1 MTTQDTMSAT
11 EIVATFSNKTF
22 KQLINGELVSGST
35 SQPVINPSTGNTFAT
50 APVANHDDVESAV
63 AAAKQAF
70 KTWRHTSITQREE
83 VIRALISEIEVRHEE
98 IAYLVALELGKPLSG
113 AQTDVELG
121 LTWARELVDSQ
132 LHFLEPTLVRDTDTE
147 RIEVHYQP
155 AGIVA
160 AIVPWNFPFFQTM
173 YKLVPALLAGNS
185 LVIKPAPTSP
195 LNAMLLAELLAPLVP
210 AGVVNIIGDSGD
222 VGPQLSN
229 HPDID
234 HISFTGSTAVG
245 RKIVENSA
253 ETLKR
258 VVLELGGNDA
268 AIVLE
273 DADIEVAADGIY
285 TFAFTNSGQV
295 CINIKR
301 IFVPSTMHD
310 EFVEAMG
317 ERVRRAKVG
326 DALDPQTELGPI
338 QNERQFE
345 RVKGYLETAK
355 RDGTIVAGGNVINRP
370 GYFVEPTL
378 VTDVDPASSLINEET
393 FGPIRSIIAYDSIEQ
408 AIQQANETHYGLGN
422 SIWAKDIDKA
432 AKIATELESGTV
444 WINNHFALAPD
455 VPFGGQKQ
463 SGLGA
468 EFGREGLLEF
478 TEMKVI
484 NITK

>member
-1 MTTQDTMSAT
+1 
-11 EIVATFSNKTF
+11 
-22 KQLINGELVSGST
+22 
-35 SQPVINPSTGNTFAT
+35 
-50 APVANHDDVESAV
+50 
-63 AAAKQAF
+63 
-70 KTWRHTSITQREE
+70 
-83 VIRALISEIEVRHEE
+83 
-98 IAYLVALELGKPLSG
+98 
-113 AQTDVELG
+113 
-121 LTWARELVDSQ
+121 
-132 LHFLEPTLVRDTDTE
+132 
-147 RIEVHYQP
+147 
-155 AGIVA
+155 
-160 AIVPWNFPFFQTM
+160 
-173 YKLVPALLAGNS
+173 
-185 LVIKPAPTSP
+185 
-195 LNAMLLAELLAPLVP
+195 
-210 AGVVNIIGDSGD
+210 
-222 VGPQLSN
+222 
-229 HPDID
+229 
-234 HISFTGSTAVG
+234 
-245 RKIVENSA
+245 
-253 ETLKR
+253 
-258 VVLELGGNDA
+258 
-268 AIVLE
+268 
-273 DADIEVAADGIY
+273 
-285 TFAFTNSGQV
+285 
-295 CINIKR
+295 INIKR